1 MSLKEKWRRLKWSLM
16 SEKKKQKLLDEACN
30 LMRLWPE
37 TSELLD
43 LSRALGVGIRFDDSL
58 EPTDTDG
65 IYHRNRTT
73 GECYIGLKPR
83 LDPRDIAIPLIHEL
97 RHLWQEKQLGLTP
110 ETAGLCEKD
119 ALTAL
124 IVTRVKEADAFAFTD
139 LMIGRM
145 NNALQDARDAQ
156 ALEKKLLAQAGLKQL
171 TPAMEEQVEDFLAD
185 RIVARIA
192 GEKKKMEEDFL
203 KHLKTLDSYD
213 AIAASGYF
221 SRYIYPALAGA
232 KHLTEKDGP
241 VVGVGALRRILK
253 TGTMESM
260 PAYCD
265 APGDEDFAGMVLS
278 GVKPAVLD
286 AISAMEAFEKA
297 ASRAPASAETARLQ
311 AVAAAKMH
319 KLPAP

>member
-1 MSLKEKWRRLKWSLM
+1 MSLKEQWRRLKWSLM

-43 LSRALGVGIRFDDSL
+43 LARAQGVGIRFDDSL

-119 ALTAL
+119 ARMAL

-145 NNALQDARDAQ
+145 NNALQDARDAR
-156 ALEKKLLAQAGLKQL
+156 ALEKKLLAQAGLKQP
-171 TPAMEEQVEDFLAD
+171 TPALEEQVEDFLAD

-192 GEKKKMEEDFL
+192 GEKKKMEENFL

-221 SRYIYPALAGA
+221 SRYIYPAVSNL

-241 VVGVGALRRILK
+241 VVGVPEVRRLLK
-253 TGTMESM
+253 TGVMESM
-260 PAYCD
+260 PPYLD
-265 APGDEDFAGMVLS
+265 GPGNGEFADMVLA
-278 GVKPAVLD
+278 GVKPGVLEAVSLID
-286 AISAMEAFEKA
+286 AFEKA
-297 ASRAPASAETARLQ
+297 AARGLPAKEAQEKRAELREK
-311 AVAAAKMH
+311 VAAALKR
-319 KLPAP
+319 